1 MFDVDTEDNW
11 CSIKGGKTRINN
23 ELTTMK
29 FDHERDLIESSL
41 CLWREKEEKRGRRAE
56 RRGICRCWWNE
67 IEKEKKRE

>member
-41 CLWREKEEKRGRRAE
+41 CL
-56 RRGICRCWWNE
+56 
-67 IEKEKKRE
+67 